1 MLNILHK
8 ILVLCMHVHCLS
20 LSNLSCNINQPNCC
34 LCRVIEGNNDGGGS
48 PEDFSNWLEEDNPS
62 RLTCDIDAQ
71 WDSALFF
78 GLQRNILFRMKEWQV
93 YATLCNL
100 LPKRFRKP

>member
-8 ILVLCMHVHCLS
+8 ILVLCMHVRCLS
-20 LSNLSCNINQPNCC
+20 LSNLPRNTNQPNCC
-34 LCRVIEGNNDGGGS
+34 LCIGVIEGNNDGGGS

-71 WDSALFF
+71 CYRGTFPF
-78 GLQRNILFRMKEWQV
+78 V
-93 YATLCNL
+93 
-100 LPKRFRKP
+100 